1 MNDKITVKPD
11 TIFLEDLLAN
21 VAKGHYKIPVFQR
34 DFVWEASQMRELFDS
49 ILKSYPIGSLLF
61 WKTKAVFHTKT
72 EVGPYRIDGENIEFT
87 YVLDGFQRISTLFGV
102 LMNPKNFNSVDVGD
116 NKSNKFSI
124 FFDVRNE
131 SFNFIRENRRKNTN
145 IFSIELYKIYDNREL
160 FNYLRALDKAD
171 ITEEDKLDYIDRA
184 RNLHDILH
192 KFRLPFVEIQGGDIK
207 SAIEIFSRV
216 NSTGTEISEDYILSA
231 RSYGETE
238 FNLIDSITQFLN
250 SLDVYNF
257 KDLKRGI
264 ILNCIYN
271 AKGKI
276 YFDVKGEEL
285 LQPHLEAFTNDS
297 YEHIRKAVDFLYR
310 RLFVIDIRLLPYPN
324 QMIFISE
331 YFRLNQ
337 EPTSEQ
343 LESLEKWF
351 WITTYSNYF
360 TIYSLSQQRS
370 AYQQFLEFA
379 HVRHPDGIYK
389 VNNDIQFSA
398 AKYPAKINFTS
409 VRTKA
414 LQLFYLK
421 SIIGDNSIQER
432 EGIKEF
438 FIDLKNDRK
447 PSNVI
452 LRLSSD
458 FESKDKPKSISK
470 FIETSQDDIL
480 ETHFITQ
487 EMVDLYRRNEI
498 DKFLEKRDEY
508 LKSKERQFVAELG
521 IEYIG

>member
-21 VAKGHYKIPVFQR
+21 VAKGQYKIPVFQR
-34 DFVWEASQMRELFDS
+34 EFVWEPSQMLDLFDS

-61 WKTKAVFHTKT
+61 WKTKTSFHTKP
-72 EVGPYRIDGENIEFT
+72 EVGPYRIEGENIEFT

-102 LMNPKNFNSVDVGD
+102 LMNPKNFNQSEVGD
-116 NKSNKFSI
+116 KLNKFSI
-124 FFDVRNE
+124 FFDVRDE
-131 SFNFIRENRRKNTN
+131 SFKFVRENRRKNSN
-145 IFSIELYKIYDNREL
+145 ILSVNLYKIYDNREL
-160 FNYLRALDKAD
+160 FNYLRELDKQN
-171 ITEEDKLDYIDRA
+171 INEVDKLDYIDRA
-184 RNLHDILH
+184 RNLHDVLH

-231 RSYGETE
+231 RSYGETK
-238 FNLIDSITQFLN
+238 FNLIDSITEFLN
-250 SLDVYNF
+250 NLDIYNF
-257 KDLKRGI
+257 EDLKRDT

-271 AKGKI
+271 AKKKI
-276 YFDVKGEEL
+276 YFDVKSEEL
-285 LQPHLEAFTNDS
+285 LQPDLENFTNEAYS
-297 YEHIRKAVDFLYR
+297 HIRKAVDFLYR
-310 RLFVIDIRLLPYPN
+310 KLFVIDIRLLPYPS

-331 YFRLNQ
+331 YFRLSP

-343 LESLEKWF
+343 LQSLEKWF

-360 TIYSLSQQRS
+360 TLYSLSQQRS
-370 AYQQFLEFA
+370 AYQEFLKLAKGESF
-379 HVRHPDGIYK
+379 DGIYK
-389 VNNDIQFSA
+389 VNNDVSFSG
-398 AKYPAKINFTS
+398 AKYPSKINFTG

-438 FIDLKNDRK
+438 FIYSKNDRK

-458 FESKDKPKSISK
+458 FESKADKKSISA
-470 FIETSQDDIL
+470 FIENSEYKIL
-480 ETHFITQ
+480 GKHFITE
-487 EMVDLYRRNEI
+487 EMVALYKQNRI
-498 DKFLEKRDEY
+498 DNFLFKRDEY
-508 LKSKERQFVAELG
+508 IKLRERKFVEDLE
-521 IEYIG
+521 IRYTE

>member
-1 MNDKITVKPD
+1 MNDKIIVQPN
-11 TIFLEDLLAN
+11 TIFLEDLLAE
-21 VAKGHYKIPVFQR
+21 VAKGKYKIPVFQR
-34 DFVWEASQMRELFDS
+34 EFVWETDQMRELFDS

-61 WKTKAVFHTKT
+61 WKTNENFDIKT
-72 EVGPYRIDGENIEFT
+72 EVDPYRIEGQNAEFA

-102 LMNPKNFNSVDVGD
+102 LMNPKNFNRIEVGD
-116 NKSNKFSI
+116 NLNKFSI
-124 FFDVRNE
+124 FFDLRDE
-131 SFNFIRENRRKNTN
+131 SFNFVRENRRKNTN

-160 FNYLRALDKAD
+160 FNYLRGLDKED
-171 ITEEDKLDYIDRA
+171 IVEADKLEYIDRA
-184 RNLHDILH
+184 RNLHDVLH
-192 KFRLPFVEIQGGDIK
+192 KYRMPFVSIQGGDIK
-207 SAIEIFSRV
+207 SAIEIFSRL
-216 NSTGTEISEDYILSA
+216 NSTGTGISKDYILSA

-238 FNLIDSITQFLN
+238 FNLIDSITEFLN
-250 SLDVYNF
+250 SLDIYNF
-257 KDLKRGI
+257 ENLKRDT

-276 YFDVKGEEL
+276 YFDVKSEDL
-285 LQPHLEAFTNDS
+285 LQPDLQKFTNDA
-297 YEHIRKAVDFLYR
+297 YEHIKKAVDFLYR
-310 RLFVIDIRLLPYPN
+310 RLFVIDIRLLPYPS

-343 LESLEKWF
+343 LKSLEKWF

-370 AYQQFLEFA
+370 AYQRFLEFINSQ
-379 HVRHPDGIYK
+379 HPDGIYK

-398 AKYPAKINFTS
+398 ATYPAKINFTG
-409 VRTKA
+409 VRPKA

-421 SIIGDNSIQER
+421 SIIGDNHIQER

-438 FIDLKNDRK
+438 FIYSKKDRK

-458 FESKDKPKSISK
+458 FESKPNKKSISA
-470 FIETSQDDIL
+470 FIEDSEYEIL
-480 ETHFITQ
+480 EKHFITE
-487 EMVDLYRRNEI
+487 EMVDLYKQNRT
-498 DKFLEKRDEY
+498 DDFLFKRDEY
-508 LKSKERQFVAELG
+508 IKLRERKFVEDLKITYSE
-521 IEYIG
+521 

>member
-1 MNDKITVKPD
+1 MNDKIIVQPN
-11 TIFLEDLLAN
+11 TIFLEDLLAE
-21 VAKGHYKIPVFQR
+21 VAKGKYKIPVFQR
-34 DFVWEASQMRELFDS
+34 EFVWETDQMLDLFDS

-61 WKTKAVFHTKT
+61 WQTKASFHTKN
-72 EVGPYRIDGENIEFT
+72 EVGPYKIEGGNTEFT

-102 LMNPKNFNSVDVGD
+102 LMNPKNFDQSEIGD
-116 NKSNKFSI
+116 NLNKFSI
-124 FFDVRNE
+124 FFDLKDNNF
-131 SFNFIRENRRKNTN
+131 SFVRENRRKNPN
-145 IFSIELYKIYDNREL
+145 VFSVNLYKIYDIREL
-160 FNYLRALDKAD
+160 FNYLRELDKED
-171 ITEEDKLDYIDRA
+171 ILEAHKLEYIDRA

-192 KFRLPFVEIQGGDIK
+192 KYRLPFVSIQGGDIK
-207 SAIEIFSRV
+207 SAIEIFSRL
-216 NSTGTEISEDYILSA
+216 NSTGTGISKDYILSA

-238 FNLIDSITQFLN
+238 FNLIDSITEFLN
-250 SLDVYNF
+250 SLDIYNF
-257 KDLKRGI
+257 ENLKRDT

-276 YFDVKGEEL
+276 YFDVKSEDL
-285 LQPHLEAFTNDS
+285 LQPDLEKFTNDA

-310 RLFVIDIRLLPYPN
+310 RLFIVDIRLLPYPS

-343 LESLEKWF
+343 LKSLEKWF

-360 TIYSLSQQRS
+360 TLYSLSQQRS
-370 AYQQFLEFA
+370 AYQRFLELINSQ
-379 HVRHPDGIYK
+379 HLDGIYK

-398 AKYPAKINFTS
+398 ATYPAKINFTG
-409 VRTKA
+409 VRPKA

-421 SIIGDNSIQER
+421 SIIGDNPIQER

-438 FIDLKNDRK
+438 FIDSKKDRK

-458 FESKDKPKSISK
+458 FESKPNKKSISA
-470 FIETSQDDIL
+470 FIEDSEYEIL
-480 ETHFITQ
+480 EKHCITE
-487 EMVDLYRRNEI
+487 EMVDLYKQNRT
-498 DKFLEKRDEY
+498 DDFLLKRDEY
-508 LKSKERQFVAELG
+508 IKLRERKFVEDLE
-521 IEYIG
+521 IRYTE

>member
-1 MNDKITVKPD
+1 MNEKITVKPD

-231 RSYGETE
+231 RSYGETK
-238 FNLIDSITQFLN
+238 FNLIDSISEFLN
-250 SLDVYNF
+250 GLDIYNF
-257 KDLKRGI
+257 EDLKRDI

-276 YFDVKGEEL
+276 YFDVKSEEL
-285 LQPHLEAFTNDS
+285 LQIDLDSFTKKT
-297 YEHIRKAVDFLYR
+297 YTHTRKAVDFLYR
-310 RLFVIDIRLLPYPN
+310 RLFIIDIRLLPYPS

-343 LESLEKWF
+343 LQSLEKWF

-360 TIYSLSQQRS
+360 TLYSLSQQRS
-370 AYQQFLEFA
+370 AYRCFLEFINSQ
-379 HVRHPDGIYK
+379 HPDGIYK

-458 FESKDKPKSISK
+458 FESKADKKPISA
-470 FIETSQDDIL
+470 FIEDSEYEIL
-480 ETHFITQ
+480 EKHFITE
-487 EMVDLYRRNEI
+487 EMVDLYKQNRT
-498 DKFLEKRDEY
+498 DDFLLKRDEY
-508 LKSKERQFVAELG
+508 IKLRERKFLKSLG
-521 IEYIG
+521 IGYSE

>member
-1 MNDKITVKPD
+1 MNEKITVKPD

-21 VAKGHYKIPVFQR
+21 VAKGQYKIPVFQR
-34 DFVWEASQMRELFDS
+34 DFVWESSQMRELFDS

-61 WKTKAVFHTKT
+61 WKTNENFDIKT
-72 EVGPYRIDGENIEFT
+72 EVGPYRIEGQNAEFA

-102 LMNPKNFNSVDVGD
+102 LMNPKNFNRIEAGD
-116 NKSNKFSI
+116 NLNKFSI
-124 FFDVRNE
+124 FFDLRDE
-131 SFNFIRENRRKNTN
+131 SFNFVRENRRKNTN

-160 FNYLRALDKAD
+160 FNYLRELDKES
-171 ITEEDKLDYIDRA
+171 IKEVDKLAYIDRA
-184 RNLHDILH
+184 RNLHDVLH

-216 NSTGTEISEDYILSA
+216 NSKGTDISEDYILSA
-231 RSYGETE
+231 RSYGKTK
-238 FNLIDSITQFLN
+238 FNLIDSITEFLN
-250 SLDVYNF
+250 RLDIYNF
-257 KDLKRGI
+257 ENLKRDT

-276 YFDVKGEEL
+276 YFDVKIQEL
-285 LQPHLEAFTNDS
+285 LQPDLEPFTNES
-297 YEHIRKAVDFLYR
+297 YKHIGKAVDFLYR
-310 RLFVIDIRLLPYPN
+310 RLFIIDIRLLPYPS

-360 TIYSLSQQRS
+360 TLHSLSQQRS
-370 AYQQFLEFA
+370 AYQEFLKLTRGESF
-379 HVRHPDGIYK
+379 DGIYK
-389 VNNDIQFSA
+389 VNNDIPFSA
-398 AKYPAKINFTS
+398 AKYPSKINFTG
-409 VRTKA
+409 VRPKA

-421 SIIGDNSIQER
+421 SIIGDNPIQER

-438 FIDLKNDRK
+438 FIDSKNDRK

-452 LRLSSD
+452 LRLYSD
-458 FESKDKPKSISK
+458 FELKANRKSIDV
-470 FIETSQDDIL
+470 FIRDSEYDIL
-480 ETHFITQ
+480 EKHFITE
-487 EMVDLYRRNEI
+487 EMVDLYKQNRIN
-498 DKFLEKRDEY
+498 DFLLKRDEY
-508 LKSKERQFVAELG
+508 IKLRERKFVEDLE
-521 IEYIG
+521 IRYSE